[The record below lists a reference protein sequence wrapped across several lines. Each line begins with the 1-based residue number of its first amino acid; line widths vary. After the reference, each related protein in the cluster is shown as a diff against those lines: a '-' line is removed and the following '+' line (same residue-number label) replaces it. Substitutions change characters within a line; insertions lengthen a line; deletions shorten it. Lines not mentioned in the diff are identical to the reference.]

1 MRRFLP
7 TRFRLALA
15 ATVLF
20 AVAGAW
26 VALAEMAR
34 RGDALEQRL
43 AARQE
48 LLATRPLPAVIQ
60 EGCDGIRQS
69 ISCGETVTTTIR
81 NTDCSTDSGVLF
93 DEIFFAGQVGQTV
106 TITMTSNDF
115 DPYLVLFDPDVEDVA
130 EDEDSGPGNG
140 AQITFRL
147 NRSSN
152 DWSVTP
158 TPLEPDVT
166 GTYTLSLACSGTGND
181 GFVSH
186 PNVPGFQFKVTIRG
200 ATSIAGRLEPTC
212 LPETVCVSGAIPGR
226 PEVLLRVVGPRPNGL
241 LWPTIVKFT
250 TAEVEVVVR
259 QVRTGQTKTYL
270 LAGAAPGFDELTG
283 LFDRNGFVP

>member
-1 MRRFLP
+1 MRLSP
-7 TRFRLALA
+7 AHRFRFVLSTAALLA
-15 ATVLF
+15 V
-20 AVAGAW
+20 AW
-26 VALAEMAR
+26 VAYAELSH
-34 RGDALEQRL
+34 RGDALDRRIQARRARV
-43 AARQE
+43 AAP
-48 LLATRPLPAVIQ
+48 APAVIQ

-69 ISCGETVTTTIR
+69 IACGETVTTTIR
-81 NTDCSTDSGVLF
+81 PTDCATDSGVLF
-93 DEIFFAGQVGQTV
+93 DEIFFSGQNGQTV

-115 DPYLVLFDPDVEDVA
+115 DPYLVLFDPDIEDVA
-130 EDEDSGPGNG
+130 EDDNSGPGNNG
-140 AQITFRL
+140 AQIVHRL
-147 NRSSN
+147 NRTSN

-166 GTYTLSLACSGTGND
+166 GTYTLSLACTGTSND

-200 ATSIAGRLEPTC
+200 ATAIAGRLEPTC

-270 LAGAAPGFDELTG
+270 LEGAAPGFDELTG

>member
-1 MRRFLP
+1 MRLSP
-7 TRFRLALA
+7 AHPFRLVLSAAAL
-15 ATVLF
+15 L
-20 AVAGAW
+20 AVAW
-26 VALAEMAR
+26 VAYAELNR
-34 RGDALEQRL
+34 RGDLLDRRL
-43 AARQE
+43 QARRERVAA
-48 LLATRPLPAVIQ
+48 PAVIQ

-69 ISCGETVTTTIR
+69 ITCGETVTTTIR
-81 NTDCSTDSGVLF
+81 PTDCATDSGVLF
-93 DEIFFAGQVGQTV
+93 DEIFFSGQNGQTV
-106 TITMTSNDF
+106 TITMTSPDF
-115 DPYLVLFDPDVEDVA
+115 DPYLVLFDPDIEDVA
-130 EDEDSGPGNG
+130 EDDNSGPGNNG
-140 AQITFRL
+140 AQIVHRL
-147 NRSSN
+147 NRTSN

-200 ATSIAGRLEPTC
+200 ATTIAGRLEPTC

-226 PEVLLRVVGPRPNGL
+226 PEVLLRVVGPRPNGF

-250 TAEVEVVVR
+250 TSEVEVVVR
-259 QVRTGQTKTYL
+259 QNSTGQTQTYL

-283 LFDRNGFVP
+283 LFDRTGFLP